1 MAKKIAIVVI
11 VIIAGLFVYA
21 GLQPAEYT
29 VSRSVTVN
37 APAEKVFPY
46 LNNPAL
52 SDQWAPWKDEDP
64 QVFMKH
70 EGPAEGEGAKSI
82 WQSPGKMGH
91 GSATIIAV
99 QPMRKVGIKLVYT
112 KPMEM
117 EQDAEYILEPVEGG
131 SLVTWKVHGTNN
143 IVGRVMCLFMDMDKM
158 VGGMFEKGLA
168 NLKNLAEK
176 Q

>member
-70 EGPAEGEGAKSI
+70 EGPAEGEGA
-82 WQSPGKMGH
+82 
-91 GSATIIAV
+91 
-99 QPMRKVGIKLVYT
+99 
-112 KPMEM
+112 
-117 EQDAEYILEPVEGG
+117 
-131 SLVTWKVHGTNN
+131 
-143 IVGRVMCLFMDMDKM
+143 
-158 VGGMFEKGLA
+158 
-168 NLKNLAEK
+168 
-176 Q
+176 